1 MERSLSMELV
11 RVTEAAALASARWM
25 GRGKK
30 DEADGA
36 ATSAMRDVFDTIPMS
51 GTVVIGEG
59 EMDEAPMLYIGEK
72 LGTGIGPG
80 VDVAVDPLEGTNIVA
95 SGGWNALA
103 VLAVADKGN
112 LLHAPDMYMDK
123 IAVGPEAV
131 GLIDINAPI
140 MDNVRAVAK
149 AKNKDIEDIVAT
161 ILNRPRHA
169 HIIHELREAGVR
181 IKLINDG
188 DVAGAIN
195 TAFDQ
200 TGVDILF
207 GSGGAPEGVISAV
220 ALKCL
225 GGELQGK
232 LMPQDDMRLTARRGR
247 GFTPADQNKRDDQP
261 IGVIP
266 IDSIYTPVARV
277 SYQVETTRV
286 GQLTNYDKLTLDVW
300 TDGSTGPKEAIA
312 LGSKILTE
320 HLNIFVGLT
329 DEAQNAEIMVEKEE
343 DQKEK
348 VLEMTIEELD
358 LSVRSYNCL
367 KRAGINTVQELA
379 HKTEEDMMKV
389 RNLGRK
395 SLEEVKAKLDELGL
409 GLRKDD

>member
-30 DEADGA
+30 EEADDA
-36 ATSAMRDVFDTIPMS
+36 ATSAMRDVFDTVPMK

-72 LGTGIGPG
+72 LGTGYGQR

-103 VLAVADKGN
+103 VLAVADHGN

-131 GLIDINAPI
+131 GSIDINAPI
-140 MDNVRAVAK
+140 IDNLKAVAK

-161 ILNRPRHA
+161 VLNRKRHEE
-169 HIIHELREAGVR
+169 IIYQLREAGAR

-195 TAFDQ
+195 TAFDD

-207 GSGGAPEGVISAV
+207 GSGGAPEGVLAAV

-225 GGELQGK
+225 GGEIQGRLVPQSEAEQERCLNMGIDVNK
-232 LMPQDDMRLTARRGR
+232 ILLMEDLVRGDDAIFAAT
-247 GFTPADQNKRDDQP
+247 
-261 IGVIP
+261 GV
-266 IDSIYTPVARV
+266 
-277 SYQVETTRV
+277 
-286 GQLTNYDKLTLDVW
+286 
-300 TDGSTGPKEAIA
+300 TDGELLKGVQFKS
-312 LGSKILTE
+312 
-320 HLNIFVGLT
+320 NNYGLT
-329 DEAQNAEIMVEKEE
+329 H
-343 DQKEK
+343 
-348 VLEMTIEELD
+348 
-358 LSVRSYNCL
+358 SVVMRAKSGTVRFIDGKHSL
-367 KRAGINTVQELA
+367 K
-379 HKTEEDMMKV
+379 KKP
-389 RNLGRK
+389 NLVIRP
-395 SLEEVKAKLDELGL
+395 
-409 GLRKDD
+409 